1 MDGKPLLLFSRGG
14 DDAEFRYACGF
25 SVEQGLYARFGSE
38 DDVLV
43 VSALELDRAR
53 AEGRAAR
60 VADRA
65 DLGWKDGRD
74 LLGSWAEIGA
84 RVLSDR
90 GAAGAR
96 TSALVPA
103 GLAESLRETGVE
115 VVLDRALFVG
125 ERRRKSA
132 EEIEWISRAQAA
144 AEAACRVV
152 IADLGG
158 AEPDPEGWLVLDGRP
173 LTSERLLARC
183 QAVLQEHGCAS
194 SETII
199 AGSPECA
206 MPHFRGAGP
215 IRAGRPVIID
225 IFPRHL
231 ASGYHGDMTRTVVP
245 GRPSGEVASMHAA
258 CVAALDAGIGLL
270 RPGADGQDVHRAAC
284 AALVEHGYGTT
295 TRGLEGREDG
305 PRMIHSTGHGV
316 GLEVHEAPNLR
327 DVSSPLEVEDVVT
340 VEPGLYEAGL
350 GGVRVEDLLA
360 VTAGGRRNLTTL
372 PRSLDPA
379 DYR

>member
-1 MDGKPLLLFSRGG
+1 MDPKPLLLFSRGG
-14 DDAEFRYACGF
+14 DDAEFRYASGF
-25 SVEQGLYARFGSE
+25 SVEQGLYARFGAG
-38 DDVLV
+38 DDLLV

-53 AEGRAAR
+53 AEGRAAQ

-65 DLGWKDGRD
+65 DLGWQDGRD

-84 RVLSDR
+84 RVLTDR

-103 GLAESLRETGVE
+103 GLAESLRETGVDVE
-115 VVLDRALFVG
+115 LDRALFVT

-132 EEIEWISRAQAA
+132 DEVSWIARAQSA

-152 IADLGG
+152 IGDLG
-158 AEPDPEGWLVLDGRP
+158 AARPDAEGWLVLDGRP

-215 IRAGRPVIID
+215 IRAGQPVIID

-231 ASGYHGDMTRTVVP
+231 STGYHGDMTRTVVP
-245 GRPSGEVASMHAA
+245 GRPSDQVARMHAA
-258 CVAALDAGIGLL
+258 CVAALDAGVALL
-270 RPGADGQDVHRAAC
+270 RPGADGGDVHRGVC
-284 AALVEHGYGTT
+284 QALVDQGFGTT
-295 TRGLEGREDG
+295 TRGLEGPAGG

-316 GLEVHEAPNLR
+316 GLDVHEAPNLR
-327 DVSSPLEVEDVVT
+327 DVSYPLEVGDAVT

-350 GGVRVEDLLA
+350 GGVRVEDLLV
-360 VTAGGRRNLTTL
+360 VTDGGRRNLTTL

-379 DYR
+379 DYV

>member
-1 MDGKPLLLFSRGG
+1 MDAQPLLLFSRGG
-14 DDAEFRYACGF
+14 DDPEFRYACGF
-25 SVEQGLYARFGSE
+25 AVEQGLYARFGDG
-38 DDVLV
+38 DDMLV
-43 VSALELDRAR
+43 VSVLELERAR
-53 AEGRAAR
+53 AEAR
-60 VADRA
+60 SASVVDRA

-74 LLGSWAEIGA
+74 LLASWAEIGA
-84 RVLSDR
+84 RVLGDR
-90 GAAGAR
+90 SAAGAR

-103 GLAESLRETGVE
+103 GLAESLREQGVALE
-115 VVLDRALFVG
+115 LDRALFVG
-125 ERRRKSA
+125 ERRRKTA
-132 EEIEWISRAQAA
+132 EETRFIEVAQRA

-152 IADLGG
+152 IGDL
-158 AEPDPEGWLVLDGRP
+158 AEARPDGDGRLVLDGRP

-194 SETII
+194 AETII

-245 GRPSGEVASMHAA
+245 GRPSADVVRMHEA
-258 CVAALDAGIGLL
+258 CVAALEAGVALL
-270 RPGADGQDVHRAAC
+270 RPGADGREVHRAAC
-284 AALVEHGYGTT
+284 GALVDQGFGTT
-295 TRGLEGREDG
+295 TRDLQGPPDG

-316 GLEVHEAPNLR
+316 GLEVHEAPMLR
-327 DVSSPLEVEDVVT
+327 DVPYPLEAGDVVT
-340 VEPGLYEAGL
+340 VEPGLYEADL

-360 VTAGGRRNLTTL
+360 ITDAGHRNLTTL

-379 DYR
+379 DYL

>member
-1 MDGKPLLLFSRGG
+1 MDAKPLLLFSRGG
-14 DDAEFRYACGF
+14 DDPEFRYACGF
-25 SVEQGLYARFGSE
+25 SVEQGLYARFGG
-38 DDVLV
+38 DDDLLV

-53 AEGRAAR
+53 AEGRAAT

-65 DLGWKDGRD
+65 DLGWQDGRD

-84 RVLSDR
+84 RVLTDR

-103 GLAESLRETGVE
+103 GLAESLREAGVDLE
-115 VVLDRALFVG
+115 LDRALFVG

-132 EEIEWISRAQAA
+132 TEIEWISRAQAA

-152 IADLGG
+152 IADLGS
-158 AEPDPEGWLVLDGRP
+158 ARSDPEGWLVLDGRP

-225 IFPRHL
+225 VFPRHL
-231 ASGYHGDMTRTVVP
+231 ASGYHGDLTRTVVP
-245 GRPSGEVASMHAA
+245 GAPAAEVASLHAA

-270 RPGADGQDVHRAAC
+270 QPGADGRDVHRAVC
-284 AALVEHGYGTT
+284 AALVDHGYGTT
-295 TRGLEGREDG
+295 TAGLQGPPDG

-316 GLEVHEAPNLR
+316 GLEVHEAPSLR
-327 DVSSPLEVEDVVT
+327 DVAYPLEVGDAVT

-350 GGVRVEDLLA
+350 GGVRVEDLLV
-360 VTAGGRRNLTTL
+360 VTAGGCRNLTTL

>member
-25 SVEQGLYARFGSE
+25 SVEQGLYARFGSG
-38 DDVLV
+38 DDLLV

-90 GAAGAR
+90 GANGAR

-144 AEAACRVV
+144 AEAACRAV
-152 IADLGG
+152 IADLGA

-215 IRAGRPVIID
+215 IRAGRPVIVD

-245 GRPSGEVASMHAA
+245 GRPSAEVASMHAA

-270 RPGADGQDVHRAAC
+270 RPGADGQEVHRAVC
-284 AALVEHGYGTT
+284 AALVEHGYGTS
-295 TRGLEGREDG
+295 TRGFEGREDG

-316 GLEVHEAPNLR
+316 GLEVHEAPSLR